1 MSIRL
6 SDHFTY
12 GRLLRFTLPSIAMM
26 IFTSIYGVVDGYF
39 VSNFAG
45 KTPFSAV
52 NLIMPFIM
60 IVSTVGFML
69 GTGGT
74 ALVSKTFGEQDP
86 DRANSLFSLFVY
98 VAFVLGILFSVLGIV
113 FLRPIAAFLGA
124 TGELLD
130 CCVLYGRI
138 VISAMPFFIL
148 QVMFQSF
155 FITAEKPQLGFIV
168 TVAGGV
174 TNMIGDVLLVTLLP
188 QEHKL
193 AGAAIATA
201 LSQVVGGGVPL
212 IYFFGKNKSIL
223 RLGKTRFEGRAILK
237 ACTNGMSELVNSA
250 SMSIVGMLFNRQLL
264 KYAGEDGVAAYG
276 VMMYVSM
283 MFMAVFIG
291 YSIGTA
297 PVIGYHYGAQ
307 NRGELK
313 NLLKK
318 SITMLLLCSV
328 LMAAAAEALAVPL
341 SKLFVGYDEGLMN
354 LTISGF
360 RIFALMFLFMGIS
373 MFGSGFFTALNDGV
387 TSAIISF
394 LRTMVFEAGTI
405 LILPLLFG
413 VNGIWFA
420 TVVAEAMAFLLTF
433 IFLLAKR
440 KKYGYL

>member
-1 MSIRL
+1 MSIKL

-12 GRLLRFTLPSIAMM
+12 RRLLRFTLPSIAMM

-52 NLIMPFIM
+52 NLIMPFVM
-60 IVSTVGFML
+60 VVSTVGFML

-86 DRANSLFSLFVY
+86 ERANRLFSMLVY
-98 VAFVLGILFSVLGIV
+98 VAFVLGIVFSVLGIV

-138 VISAMPFFIL
+138 VIAAMPFFIL

-155 FITAEKPQLGFIV
+155 FITAEKPQLGFFV

-174 TNMIGDVLLVTLLP
+174 TNMIGDFLLVTLLP

-201 LSQVVGGGVPL
+201 MSQVVGGGVPL
-212 IYFFGKNKSIL
+212 IYFFSKNKSIL
-223 RLGKTRFEGRAILK
+223 RLGKTRFDGRALFK
-237 ACTNGMSELVNSA
+237 ACTNGVSELVSSA

-297 PVIGYHYGAQ
+297 PIVGYHFGAQ
-307 NRGELK
+307 NRDELK
-313 NLLKK
+313 NLLRK
-318 SITMLLLCSV
+318 SLILLQAGGV

-341 SKLFVGYDEGLMN
+341 SKLFVGYDEGLMQ
-354 LTISGF
+354 LTVSGF
-360 RIFALMFLFMGIS
+360 RIFGLMFLFMGVA

-394 LRTMVFEAGTI
+394 LRTMLFEAGTV
-405 LILPLLFG
+405 LLLPLIFG
-413 VNGIWFA
+413 LNGIWYA
-420 TVVAEAMAFLLTF
+420 IVVAEAMAYVLTLLFLF
-433 IFLLAKR
+433 AKR
-440 KKYGYL
+440 KRYGYL

>member
-6 SDHFTY
+6 SDHFSY
-12 GRLLRFTLPSIAMM
+12 RRLLRFTLPSIAMM

-74 ALVSKTFGEQDP
+74 ALVSKTLGEQDP
-86 DRANSLFSLFVY
+86 ERANSLFSLLVY
-98 VAFVLGILFSVLGIV
+98 VAFVLGIVFSVLGIV
-113 FLRPIAAFLGA
+113 FLRPIASFLGA

-188 QEHKL
+188 QEQKL

-201 LSQVVGGGVPL
+201 LSQTVGGGVPL
-212 IYFFGKNKSIL
+212 IYFFGRNKSIL
-223 RLGKTRFEGRAILK
+223 RLGKTRFDGRAILK
-237 ACTNGMSELVNSA
+237 ACTNGLSELVNSA
-250 SMSIVGMLFNRQLL
+250 SMSVVGMLFNMQLL

-283 MFMAVFIG
+283 IFMAVFIG

-297 PVIGYHYGAQ
+297 PIIGYHFGAQ
-307 NRGELK
+307 NHEELK
-313 NLLKK
+313 NLLRK
-318 SITMLLLCSV
+318 SLLMLLIGGV
-328 LMAAAAEALAVPL
+328 LMATAAEVLAVPL

-360 RIFALMFLFMGIS
+360 RIFALMFLFMGVA

-394 LRTMVFEAGTI
+394 LRTMLFEAGTV
-405 LILPLLFG
+405 LLLPLIFG
-413 VNGIWFA
+413 LNGIWFA
-420 TVVAEAMAFLLTF
+420 TVVAEAMAFLLTL
-433 IFLLAKR
+433 IFLFAKR
-440 KKYGYL
+440 KKYRYM

>member
-1 MSIRL
+1 MRIKL

-12 GRLLRFTLPSIAMM
+12 RRLLRFTLPSIAMM

-74 ALVSKTFGEQDP
+74 ALVSKTLGEQNVE
-86 DRANSLFSLFVY
+86 RANSLFSLLVY
-98 VAFVLGILFSVLGIV
+98 VAFVLGILFSVLGIA
-113 FLRPIAAFLGA
+113 FLRPIASFLGA

-138 VISAMPFFIL
+138 VIAAMPFFIL
-148 QVMFQSF
+148 QVMFHSF

-168 TVAGGV
+168 TVASGV
-174 TNMIGDVLLVTLLP
+174 ANMIGDFVLVTLLP

-201 LSQVVGGGVPL
+201 LSQIVGGGVPL

-237 ACTNGMSELVNSA
+237 ACTNGLSELVNSA
-250 SMSIVGMLFNRQLL
+250 SMSVVGMLFNVQLL

-283 MFMAVFIG
+283 VFMAVFIG

-297 PVIGYHYGAQ
+297 PIVGYQYGAQ
-307 NRGELK
+307 NHDELK
-313 NLLKK
+313 NLLRK
-318 SITMLLLCSV
+318 SLILLLIGGV
-328 LMAAAAEALAVPL
+328 LMSVAAEALAVPL

-360 RIFALMFLFMGIS
+360 RIFALMFLFMGVA

-394 LRTMVFEAGTI
+394 LRTMLFEAGTV
-405 LILPLLFG
+405 LLLPLLLG
-413 VNGIWFA
+413 LQGIWFA
-420 TVVAEAMAFLLTF
+420 TVVAEAMAFVLTF
-433 IFLLAKR
+433 VFLFAKR
-440 KKYGYL
+440 KKYRYF

>member
-138 VISAMPFFIL
+138 VILAMPFFIL

-373 MFGSGFFTALNDGV
+373 MFDSGFFTALNDGV

>member
-138 VISAMPFFIL
+138 VVSAMPFFIL

-328 LMAAAAEALAVPL
+328 LMAATAEALAVPL

>member
-113 FLRPIAAFLGA
+113 FLHPIAAFLGA

-394 LRTMVFEAGTI
+394 LRTLVFELGAI
-405 LILPLLFG
+405 LFLP
-413 VNGIWFA
+413 
-420 TVVAEAMAFLLTF
+420 
-433 IFLLAKR
+433 
-440 KKYGYL
+440 

>member
-1 MSIRL
+1 
-6 SDHFTY
+6 
-12 GRLLRFTLPSIAMM
+12 
-26 IFTSIYGVVDGYF
+26 
-39 VSNFAG
+39 
-45 KTPFSAV
+45 
-52 NLIMPFIM
+52 
-60 IVSTVGFML
+60 
-69 GTGGT
+69 
-74 ALVSKTFGEQDP
+74 
-86 DRANSLFSLFVY
+86 
-98 VAFVLGILFSVLGIV
+98 
-113 FLRPIAAFLGA
+113 
-124 TGELLD
+124 
-130 CCVLYGRI
+130 
-138 VISAMPFFIL
+138 
-148 QVMFQSF
+148 
-155 FITAEKPQLGFIV
+155 
-168 TVAGGV
+168 
-174 TNMIGDVLLVTLLP
+174 
-188 QEHKL
+188 
-193 AGAAIATA
+193 
-201 LSQVVGGGVPL
+201 
-212 IYFFGKNKSIL
+212 
-223 RLGKTRFEGRAILK
+223 
-237 ACTNGMSELVNSA
+237 MSELVNSA

>member
-113 FLRPIAAFLGA
+113 FLHPIAAFLGA

-155 FITAEKPQLGFIV
+155 FITADKPQLGFIV

-373 MFGSGFFTALNDGV
+373 MFDSGFFTALNDGV

>member
-1 MSIRL
+1 MSIKL

-12 GRLLRFTLPSIAMM
+12 RRLLRFTLPSIAMM

-52 NLIMPFIM
+52 NLIMPFVM
-60 IVSTVGFML
+60 VVSTVGFML

-86 DRANSLFSLFVY
+86 ERANRLFSLLVY
-98 VAFVLGILFSVLGIV
+98 VAFVLGIVFSVLGIV

-138 VISAMPFFIL
+138 VIAAMPFFIL

-155 FITAEKPQLGFIV
+155 FITAEKPQLGFLV

-174 TNMIGDVLLVTLLP
+174 TNMIGDALLVTLLP

-212 IYFFGKNKSIL
+212 IYFFRKNNSIL
-223 RLGKTRFEGRAILK
+223 RLGKTSFDGRALLK
-237 ACTNGMSELVNSA
+237 ACTNGVSELVSSA
-250 SMSIVGMLFNRQLL
+250 SMSVVGMLFNGQLL
-264 KYAGEDGVAAYG
+264 RYAGEDGVAAYG

-297 PVIGYHYGAQ
+297 PVVGYHFGAQ
-307 NRGELK
+307 NRDELK

-318 SITMLLLCSV
+318 SLTLLLIGGV
-328 LMAAAAEALAVPL
+328 LMATAAEALAVPL
-341 SKLFVGYDEGLMN
+341 SKLFVGYDEGLMQ
-354 LTISGF
+354 LTVSGF
-360 RIFALMFLFMGIS
+360 RIFGLMFLFMGVA

-394 LRTMVFEAGTI
+394 LRTMLFEAGTV
-405 LILPLLFG
+405 LLLPLIFG
-413 VNGIWFA
+413 LNGIWYA
-420 TVVAEAMAFLLTF
+420 IVVAEAMAFLLTF
-433 IFLLAKR
+433 VFLFAKR

>member
-1 MSIRL
+1 
-6 SDHFTY
+6 
-12 GRLLRFTLPSIAMM
+12 
-26 IFTSIYGVVDGYF
+26 
-39 VSNFAG
+39 
-45 KTPFSAV
+45 
-52 NLIMPFIM
+52 
-60 IVSTVGFML
+60 
-69 GTGGT
+69 
-74 ALVSKTFGEQDP
+74 
-86 DRANSLFSLFVY
+86 
-98 VAFVLGILFSVLGIV
+98 
-113 FLRPIAAFLGA
+113 
-124 TGELLD
+124 
-130 CCVLYGRI
+130 
-138 VISAMPFFIL
+138 FFIL

>member
-1 MSIRL
+1 MSIKL

-12 GRLLRFTLPSIAMM
+12 RRLLRFTLPSIAMM

-52 NLIMPFIM
+52 NLIMPFVM
-60 IVSTVGFML
+60 VVSTVGFML

-86 DRANSLFSLFVY
+86 ERANRLFSMLVY
-98 VAFVLGILFSVLGIV
+98 VAFVLGIVFSVLGIV

-138 VISAMPFFIL
+138 VIAAMPFFIL

-155 FITAEKPQLGFIV
+155 FITAEKPQLGFFV

-174 TNMIGDVLLVTLLP
+174 TNMIGDFLLVTLLP
-188 QEHKL
+188 QEYKL

-201 LSQVVGGGVPL
+201 MSQVVGGGVPL
-212 IYFFGKNKSIL
+212 IYFFSKNKSIL
-223 RLGKTRFEGRAILK
+223 RLGKTRFDGRALFK
-237 ACTNGMSELVNSA
+237 ACTNGVSELVSSA

-297 PVIGYHYGAQ
+297 PIVGYHFGAQ
-307 NRGELK
+307 NRDELK
-313 NLLKK
+313 NLLRK
-318 SITMLLLCSV
+318 SLILLQAGGV

-341 SKLFVGYDEGLMN
+341 SKLFVGYDEGLMQ
-354 LTISGF
+354 LTVSGF
-360 RIFALMFLFMGIS
+360 RIFGLMFLFMGVA

-394 LRTMVFEAGTI
+394 LRTMLFEAGTV
-405 LILPLLFG
+405 LLLPLIFG
-413 VNGIWFA
+413 LNGIWYA
-420 TVVAEAMAFLLTF
+420 IVVAEA
-433 IFLLAKR
+433 IS
-440 KKYGYL
+440 

>member
-6 SDHFTY
+6 SDHFTF

-328 LMAAAAEALAVPL
+328 LMAATAEALAVPL

>member
-1 MSIRL
+1 MSIKL

-12 GRLLRFTLPSIAMM
+12 RRLLRFTLPSIAMM

-52 NLIMPFIM
+52 NLIMPFVM
-60 IVSTVGFML
+60 VVSTVGFML

-86 DRANSLFSLFVY
+86 ERANRLFSLLVY
-98 VAFVLGILFSVLGIV
+98 VAFVLGIVFSVLGIV

-138 VISAMPFFIL
+138 VIAAMPFFIL

-155 FITAEKPQLGFIV
+155 FITAEKPQLGFLV

-174 TNMIGDVLLVTLLP
+174 TNMIGDALLVTLLP

-212 IYFFGKNKSIL
+212 IYFFRKNNSIL
-223 RLGKTRFEGRAILK
+223 RLGKTSFDGRALLK
-237 ACTNGMSELVNSA
+237 ACTNGVSELVSSA
-250 SMSIVGMLFNRQLL
+250 SMSVVGMLFNRQLL
-264 KYAGEDGVAAYG
+264 RYAGEDGVAAYG

-297 PVIGYHYGAQ
+297 PVVGYHFGAQ
-307 NRGELK
+307 NRDELK

-318 SITMLLLCSV
+318 SLTLLLIGGV

-341 SKLFVGYDEGLMN
+341 SKLFVGYDEGLMQ
-354 LTISGF
+354 LTVSGF
-360 RIFALMFLFMGIS
+360 RIFGLMFLFMGVA

-394 LRTMVFEAGTI
+394 LRTMLFEAGTV
-405 LILPLLFG
+405 LLLPLIFG
-413 VNGIWFA
+413 LNGIWYA
-420 TVVAEAMAFLLTF
+420 IVVAEAMAFLLTF
-433 IFLLAKR
+433 VFLFAKR

>member
-1 MSIRL
+1 MSIKL

-12 GRLLRFTLPSIAMM
+12 RRLLRFTLPSIAMM

-52 NLIMPFIM
+52 NLIMPFVM
-60 IVSTVGFML
+60 VVSTVGFML

-86 DRANSLFSLFVY
+86 ERANRLFSMLVY
-98 VAFVLGILFSVLGIV
+98 VAFVLGIVFSVLGIV

-138 VISAMPFFIL
+138 VIAAMPFFIL

-155 FITAEKPQLGFIV
+155 FITAEKPQLGFFV

-174 TNMIGDVLLVTLLP
+174 TNMIGDFLLVTLLP
-188 QEHKL
+188 QEYKL

-201 LSQVVGGGVPL
+201 MSQVVGGGVPL
-212 IYFFGKNKSIL
+212 IYFFSKNKSIL
-223 RLGKTRFEGRAILK
+223 RLGKTRFDGRALFK
-237 ACTNGMSELVNSA
+237 ACTNGVSELVSSA

-297 PVIGYHYGAQ
+297 PIVGYHFGAQ
-307 NRGELK
+307 NRDELK
-313 NLLKK
+313 NLLRK
-318 SITMLLLCSV
+318 SLILLQAGGV

-341 SKLFVGYDEGLMN
+341 SKLFVGYDEGLMQ
-354 LTISGF
+354 LTVSGF
-360 RIFALMFLFMGIS
+360 RIFGLMFLFMGVA

-394 LRTMVFEAGTI
+394 LRTMLFEAGTV
-405 LILPLLFG
+405 LLLPLIFG
-413 VNGIWFA
+413 LNGIWYA
-420 TVVAEAMAFLLTF
+420 IVVAEAMAYLLTLL
-433 IFLLAKR
+433 FLFAKR
-440 KKYGYL
+440 KRYGYL

>member
-6 SDHFTY
+6 SDHFTF

-168 TVAGGV
+168 TIAGGV